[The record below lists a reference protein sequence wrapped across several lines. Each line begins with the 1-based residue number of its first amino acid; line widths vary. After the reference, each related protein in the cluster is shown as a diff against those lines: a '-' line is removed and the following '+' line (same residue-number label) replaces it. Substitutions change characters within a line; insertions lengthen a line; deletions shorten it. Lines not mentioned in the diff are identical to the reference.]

1 MGSEGSGHPGS
12 DGGLTMTDGWMTV
25 GSVCWPRET
34 EASIHPSLALHR

>member
-25 GSVCWPRET
+25 GSVCFAE
-34 EASIHPSLALHR
+34 HPTMWVESV